1 MNWLG
6 RIKGRKKDGADN
18 RKTALPAETTEEKE
32 EISMEPEESITE
44 LEESITEPEEIMAE
58 PEISTAVTSD
68 EAVPS
73 SGEGEKR
80 KTGWLDRIKT
90 GLSKTRKNLTDKIEG
105 LVKRTGEIDEDFWEE
120 LEDILIQ
127 ADVGVKTSLALI
139 GNIRSRV
146 RKEGIKEAREVFDL
160 LKTEVEKML
169 AENETGEI
177 KRGQPH
183 VILVVGV
190 NGAGKTTSIAKMA
203 HKFKNDQQKVLLAAA
218 DTYRAAA
225 IDQLQTWADR
235 AGVELIK
242 HQEGSDPGA
251 VVFDAIAA
259 ARARKSDVLI
269 IDTAGRLQ
277 NKTNLMKEI
286 SKVKKIIAR
295 EMEEDQVEVLLVL
308 DAATGQNAIS
318 QARLFQEATGI
329 SGIILTKLDGTA
341 KGGIILA
348 IADELKLPVKYVGV
362 GENMDDLREFSAGV
376 FAEALFGE

>member
-1 MNWLG
+1 MAWLDKF
-6 RIKGRKKDGADN
+6 KGRKKDGQADSQA
-18 RKTALPAETTEEKE
+18 TTSAET
-32 EISMEPEESITE
+32 I
-44 LEESITEPEEIMAE
+44 AE
-58 PEISTAVTSD
+58 PEAAVED
-68 EAVPS
+68 DKAGLIPADVE
-73 SGEGEKR
+73 EKSKR
-80 KTGWLDRIKT
+80 SWLDKIKA

-105 LVKRTGEIDEDFWEE
+105 LVRRTGDIDDDFWEE

-127 ADVGVKTSLALI
+127 ADVGVKTTLGLI
-139 GNIRSRV
+139 KNIRSQV
-146 RKEGIKEAREVFDL
+146 KKEGIKEATEVIAL
-160 LKTEVEKML
+160 LRSEVEKML
-169 AENETGEI
+169 AENEAETVLTA
-177 KRGQPH
+177 KPH
-183 VILVVGV
+183 IILVVGV

-203 HKFKNDQQKVLLAAA
+203 YKYKNEKQKVLLAAA

-259 ARARKSDVLI
+259 AKARKSDILI

-286 SKVKKIIAR
+286 SKVKKIIER
-295 EMEEDQVEVLLVL
+295 EMPENESEVLLVL

-341 KGGIILA
+341 KGGIVLA

-362 GENMDDLREFSAGV
+362 GETMDDLREFSAAV